1 MLQFPHLLVS
11 IKKNCLSG
19 HSIQFVPFEYGKSLK
34 HTVYD
39 EFFSNYYC
47 YFYTSANVLL
57 EGKTIL
63 MDFRLVNGILIIW
76 HNLAVLL

>member
-1 MLQFPHLLVS
+1 MQL
-11 IKKNCLSG
+11 
-19 HSIQFVPFEYGKSLK
+19 VPFEYGKSLNK
-34 HTVYD
+34 HIAYD

-57 EGKTIL
+57 EGITIL
-63 MDFRLVNGILIIW
+63 IDLRLVKGILIIW